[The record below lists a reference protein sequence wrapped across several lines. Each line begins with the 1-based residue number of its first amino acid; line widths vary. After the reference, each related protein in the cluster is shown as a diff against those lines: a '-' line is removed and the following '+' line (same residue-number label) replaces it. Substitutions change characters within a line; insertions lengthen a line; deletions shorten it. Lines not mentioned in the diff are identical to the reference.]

1 MDVDS
6 VEIKGQMR
14 PEIGFEEVK
23 SQPKETLYRS
33 KSSLRI
39 KYEAEKQVLEQQLG
53 SLEEIRERLGLSQRK
68 MAQLLLVD
76 PSAWTRWIK
85 DPSKVPP
92 HVYRAL
98 QWYLELTEKKP
109 EWRPENS
116 FGPLTQQ
123 IEVQTQPESSK
134 KHQELSLEINYLK
147 SQLKESHE
155 HLFQIRESIHE
166 QQSSFAEKVDNKDTA
181 LAIWKLFV
189 LLNSIVLFFWFVWNL
204 I

>member
-1 MDVDS
+1 MDIDS
-6 VEIKGQMR
+6 VEIKGQLQS
-14 PEIGFEEVK
+14 EIDFDESKIQKRESV
-23 SQPKETLYRS
+23 YRS

-53 SLEEIRERLGLSQRK
+53 SLEDIRERLGLSQRK

-116 FGPLTQQ
+116 FGPLTQH
-123 IEVQTQPESSK
+123 IDVQFEPENSK
-134 KHQELSLEINYLK
+134 KHQELSLEIDYLK
-147 SQLKESHE
+147 SQLRDSHQHLIQIQESMT
-155 HLFQIRESIHE
+155 E
-166 QQSSFAEKVDNKDTA
+166 QQTTFAEKVDNKDTA

-204 I
+204 L